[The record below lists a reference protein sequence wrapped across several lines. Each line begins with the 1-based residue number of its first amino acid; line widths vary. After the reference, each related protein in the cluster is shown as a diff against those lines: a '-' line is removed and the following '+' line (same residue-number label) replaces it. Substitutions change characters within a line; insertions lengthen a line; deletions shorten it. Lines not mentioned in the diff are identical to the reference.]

1 MIRPFHKKT
10 KSSLSERLGN
20 LRRWLETDS
29 GKLLTGCE
37 KSLLGQELDTVFGF
51 YAGQYSASWQADLM
65 GASPIRRQFI
75 LSSDRLADPVRSQVV
90 ADPHYWPVS
99 PGSLDL
105 VLLQHTLE
113 VADSPHRLLSEA
125 ANTIIPDGKLVII
138 GFNPFS
144 LINVARYCVPGQRCL
159 LRDVHFLSP
168 ARLKDWLALLNFCVE
183 KIVYGGYVHSM
194 KRFLPGLSG
203 DLIEQRLEQSQLPL
217 GGFYM
222 MIATRQTM
230 GLTPLRSKW
239 SDVRSRFV
247 GQPLAPSST
256 SRVRTAGRVRKEQFR
271 QRQEFT

>member
-1 MIRPFHKKT
+1 MIRPFHKKS
-10 KSSLSERLGN
+10 KSTLAGRLADLSQ
-20 LRRWLETDS
+20 WLETDS
-29 GKLLTGCE
+29 GRILTGCE
-37 KSLLGQELDTVFGF
+37 KSLLELELDTIFGF

-65 GASPIRRQFI
+65 GNSPIRRQFI
-75 LSSDRLADPVRSQVV
+75 LSSDRLEDPVQPQIV

-113 VADSPHRLLSEA
+113 VVDSPHRLLSEA

-144 LINVARYCVPGQRCL
+144 LANVARYCVPGQRCL
-159 LRDVHFLSP
+159 LRDLHFLSP

-183 KIVYGGYVHSM
+183 KIVYGGYVHPL
-194 KRFLPGLSG
+194 KRFLPGLRG
-203 DLIEQRLEQSQLPL
+203 DLIEQRLVQSQLPL

-230 GLTPLRSKW
+230 GLTPLRSRW

-247 GQPLAPSST
+247 GQPLAPSGT
-256 SRVRTAGRVRKEQFR
+256 GRARAADRARKEQSG

>member
-10 KSSLSERLGN
+10 KSTLAGRLAD
-20 LRRWLETDS
+20 LRQWLETDS
-29 GKLLTGCE
+29 GRILTGCE
-37 KSLLGQELDTVFGF
+37 KSLLELELDTIFGF
-51 YAGQYSASWQADLM
+51 YAGQYSTSWQADLM
-65 GASPIRRQFI
+65 GNSPIRRQFI
-75 LSSDRLADPVRSQVV
+75 LSSDRLEDPVQPQIV

-113 VADSPHRLLSEA
+113 VVDSPHRLLSEA

-144 LINVARYCVPGQRCL
+144 LANVARYCVPGRRCL
-159 LRDVHFLSP
+159 LRDLHFLSP

-183 KIVYGGYVHSM
+183 KIVYGGYVHPL
-194 KRFLPGLSG
+194 KRFLPGLRG
-203 DLIEQRLEQSQLPL
+203 DLIEQRLVQSQLPL

-230 GLTPLRSKW
+230 GLTPLRSRW

-247 GQPLAPSST
+247 GQPLAPSGT
-256 SRVRTAGRVRKEQFR
+256 GRARAADRARKEQFG

>member
-1 MIRPFHKKT
+1 MIRPLHKKT

-37 KSLLGQELDTVFGF
+37 QRLLEQELDTVFGF
-51 YAGQYSASWQADLM
+51 YAGQYCASWQANLM
-65 GASPIRRQFI
+65 GSSPIRRQFA
-75 LSSDRLADPVRSQVV
+75 LSSDRLKDSVQPQIV
-90 ADPHYWPVS
+90 ADPHYWPVA

-113 VADSPHRLLSEA
+113 VVDSPHRLLSEA

-144 LINVARYCVPGQRCL
+144 LANVARYCVPSQRGL
-159 LRDVHFLSP
+159 LSDLHFLSP

-183 KIVYGGYVHSM
+183 KVVYGGYVHPL
-194 KRFLPGLSG
+194 KRFLPGLRG
-203 DLIEQRLEQSQLPL
+203 DLIEQRLVQSQLPL

-222 MIATRQTM
+222 MMATRQTM
-230 GLTPLRSKW
+230 GLTLLRSRW

-247 GQPLAPSST
+247 GQPLAPSGT
-256 SRVRTAGRVRKEQFR
+256 GRARAAEARKEQFG
-271 QRQEFT
+271 QTQELT

>member
-10 KSSLSERLGN
+10 KSSLAERLSN
-20 LRRWLETDS
+20 LRQWLETDS
-29 GKLLTGCE
+29 GKILIGCE
-37 KSLLGQELDTVFGF
+37 KRLLEQELDTIFGF
-51 YAGQYSASWQADLM
+51 YAGQYSVSWQADLM
-65 GASPIRRQFI
+65 GTSPIRRQFI
-75 LSSDRLADPVRSQVV
+75 LGGDHPEGSVRPQIV
-90 ADPHYWPVS
+90 ADPHYWPIS

-125 ANTIIPDGKLVII
+125 ASTIIPDGKLVII
-138 GFNPFS
+138 GFNPFG
-144 LINVARYCVPGQRCL
+144 LINIVRCCVPSQRRL
-159 LRDVHFLSP
+159 LRDVHFISP
-168 ARLKDWLALLNFCVE
+168 ARLKDWLALLNFRVE
-183 KIVYGGYVHSM
+183 KMVYGGYVRPL
-194 KRFLPGLSG
+194 KRLLPGLRG

-230 GLTPLRSKW
+230 GLTPLRSRW

-247 GQPLAPSST
+247 GQPLLPPSAG
-256 SRVRTAGRVRKEQFR
+256 RTAGRVRKEQFR